1 MGLGGTDMFRF
12 FRQRALR
19 WQLLLLLIEFV
30 LLMASVYAAVVLRYW
45 GDADTQSTFS
55 HTLHLRAP
63 MVAAVLL
70 LSMTALGLYEIHLR
84 AGWLGRLSRQGAAF
98 LLGGVALTVLY
109 YVVPQ
114 AYLGRGV
121 LGIALVFGYLLV
133 ALWRMVFL
141 GLVDA
146 DLFKRR
152 VVVLGAGERAA
163 EVIREMRRKTD
174 QRGFKILG
182 YVTVGGDPVS
192 IPANLLLNP
201 DKSFCE
207 WATRLGV
214 DEIVVGPDDRRG
226 TLAVDG
232 LLECKRRGM
241 AVTELSEFFEREA
254 GKIKMDLTNPS
265 WLVFSEG
272 FNISPTRRLIK
283 RTFDVSV
290 ALLVLVLSWPFMMLT
305 ALAILLESG
314 RGAPILYYQ
323 ERVGENG
330 KPFQVIKFRSM
341 STDAE
346 GDGVARWASKNDQ
359 RVTRVG
365 RFIRKVRLDELPQ
378 LWNVLRGD
386 MSIIGPR
393 PERPQFVD
401 DFNTRI
407 RYYWLRHCVK
417 PGLTGW
423 AQLRY
428 AYGSSV
434 EDAEEKLK
442 FDLFYVK
449 NHNLVFDLTILV
461 QTVEVV
467 LFGRGAR

>member
-1 MGLGGTDMFRF
+1 MFRLL
-12 FRQRALR
+12 RQRALK
-19 WQLLLLLIEFV
+19 WQLLLVIVEFALL
-30 LLMASVYAAVVLRYW
+30 AGCVYAAVLLRYW
-45 GDADTQSTFS
+45 GDHDTQLAFGRV
-55 HTLHLRAP
+55 LRWRALL
-63 MVAAVLL
+63 VAGVLVFA
-70 LSMTALGLYEIHLR
+70 MAALGLYQVHLR
-84 AGWLGRLSRQGAAF
+84 AGLLGRLSRQGVAF
-98 LLGGVALTVLY
+98 LLGWVALTVLY
-109 YVVPQ
+109 YVIPA

-121 LGIALVFGYLLV
+121 LGIALVLGYLMV
-133 ALWRMVFL
+133 ALWRMSFL
-141 GLVDA
+141 GFVDA

-152 VVVLGAGERAA
+152 VVMLGAGERAA
-163 EVIREMRRKTD
+163 EVVRKMRRKTD

-182 YVTVGGDPVS
+182 YVPIGDDPVAV
-192 IPANLLLNP
+192 PATSLLHPAKCLYQ
-201 DKSFCE
+201 
-207 WATRLGV
+207 WTQRMGV

-226 TLAVDG
+226 TLPVDA
-232 LLECKRRGM
+232 LLECKQHGM
-241 AVTELSEFFEREA
+241 AVTELAEFFEREA

-272 FNISPTRRLIK
+272 FNISPVRRTVK
-283 RTFDVSV
+283 RAFDVSM
-290 ALLVLVLSWPFMMLT
+290 ATLVLLLGWPLMLLT
-305 ALAILLESG
+305 ALAIRLESG
-314 RGAPILYYQ
+314 RNAPILYRQ

-330 KPFQVIKFRSM
+330 KSFPVIKFRSM
-341 STDAE
+341 RTDAE
-346 GDGVARWASKNDQ
+346 CDGVARWATKNDD

-365 RFIRKVRLDELPQ
+365 RFIRKTRLDELPQ

-407 RYYWLRHCVK
+407 RYYSLRHCVK

-428 AYGSSV
+428 PYGSSF

-449 NHNLVFDLTILV
+449 NHNFVFDLAILV

>member
-1 MGLGGTDMFRF
+1 MFRL

-19 WQLLLLLIEFV
+19 WQTLLVLVEFALLV
-30 LLMASVYAAVVLRYW
+30 GCVYAAVVLRYW
-45 GDADTQSTFS
+45 GDLSTQAAFGSA
-55 HTLHLRAP
+55 LHWRAP
-63 MVAAVLL
+63 LVAVVLIL
-70 LSMTALGLYEIHLR
+70 AMTALGLYQVHLR
-84 AGWLGRLSRQGAAF
+84 AGWLGRLSRQGVAF
-98 LLGGVALTVLY
+98 VLGGVTLTVLY
-109 YVVPQ
+109 YAVPA
-114 AYLGRGV
+114 AYIGRGV
-121 LGIALVFGYLLV
+121 LGITLVLGYLVL
-133 ALWRMVFL
+133 ALWRVLFL
-141 GLVDA
+141 GFVDA

-152 VVVLGAGERAA
+152 VVMLGAGERAA
-163 EVIREMRRKTD
+163 EVFSKMRRKTD

-182 YVTVGGDPVS
+182 YVPIGADPVTVPQS
-192 IPANLLLNP
+192 SLLHP
-201 DKSFCE
+201 DESLCQ
-207 WATRLGV
+207 WVTRLGA

-226 TLAVDG
+226 TLPVDA
-232 LLECKRRGM
+232 LLECKQRGV
-241 AVTELSEFFEREA
+241 AVTELAEFFEREA

-265 WLVFSEG
+265 WLVFSDG
-272 FNISPTRRLIK
+272 FNISPVRRTIK
-283 RTFDVSV
+283 RTFDVAMASLVGLV
-290 ALLVLVLSWPFMMLT
+290 AWPFMLLT
-305 ALAILLESG
+305 TLAIRLESG
-314 RGAPILYYQ
+314 RGAPILYRQ
-323 ERVGENG
+323 ERIGEYG
-330 KPFQVIKFRSM
+330 KRFHVIKYRSM
-341 STDAE
+341 QTDAE
-346 GDGVARWASKNDQ
+346 CDGVARWAAKDDH

-365 RFIRKVRLDELPQ
+365 RFIRKTRLDELPQ

-407 RYYWLRHCVK
+407 RYYPLRHCVK

-428 AYGSSV
+428 PYGSSL

-449 NHNLVFDLTILV
+449 NHNFVFDLAILV

>member
-1 MGLGGTDMFRF
+1 MFRL

-19 WQLLLLLIEFV
+19 WQLLLVLVEFALLV
-30 LLMASVYAAVVLRYW
+30 GCVYAAVVLRYW
-45 GDADTQSTFS
+45 GDLSTQAAFGSA
-55 HTLHLRAP
+55 LHWRAP
-63 MVAAVLL
+63 LVAVVLIL
-70 LSMTALGLYEIHLR
+70 AMTALGLYQVHLR
-84 AGWLGRLSRQGAAF
+84 ASWLGRLSRQGVAF
-98 LLGGVALTVLY
+98 VLGGVALTVLY
-109 YVVPQ
+109 YAMPA
-114 AYLGRGV
+114 AYIGRGV
-121 LGIALVFGYLLV
+121 LGITLVLGYLIL
-133 ALWRMVFL
+133 ALWRVLFL
-141 GLVDA
+141 GFVDA

-152 VVVLGAGERAA
+152 VVMLGAGQRAA
-163 EVIREMRRKTD
+163 EVFGKMRRKTD

-182 YVTVGGDPVS
+182 YVPIGADPVTVPPS
-192 IPANLLLNP
+192 SLLHP
-201 DKSFCE
+201 DESLCQ
-207 WATRLGV
+207 WVTRLGA

-226 TLAVDG
+226 TLPVDA
-232 LLECKRRGM
+232 LLECKQRGI
-241 AVTELSEFFEREA
+241 AVTELAEFFEREA

-265 WLVFSEG
+265 WLVFSDG
-272 FNISPTRRLIK
+272 FNISPVRRTIK
-283 RTFDVSV
+283 RSFDVAMASLVGLV
-290 ALLVLVLSWPFMMLT
+290 AWPFMLLT
-305 ALAILLESG
+305 TLAIRLESG
-314 RGAPILYYQ
+314 RGAPILYRQ

-341 STDAE
+341 RTDAE
-346 GDGVARWASKNDQ
+346 LDGVARWATKNDD

-365 RFIRKVRLDELPQ
+365 RFIRKTRLDELPQ

-386 MSIIGPR
+386 MSVIGPR

-407 RYYWLRHCVK
+407 RYYSLRHCVK

-428 AYGSSV
+428 PYGSSF
-434 EDAEEKLK
+434 EDAVEKLK

-449 NHNLVFDLTILV
+449 NHNFAFDLAILI

>member
-1 MGLGGTDMFRF
+1 MFRM
-12 FRQRALR
+12 FRQRAFR
-19 WQLLLLLIEFV
+19 WQLLLVLVEFLLLIV
-30 LLMASVYAAVVLRYW
+30 SVYAAAVLRFW
-45 GDADTQSTFS
+45 GDADTQSLFG
-55 HTLHLRAP
+55 HTLQWRAP
-63 MVAAVLL
+63 LVAAVLIF
-70 LSMTALGLYEIHLR
+70 SMASLGLYEIHLR
-84 AGWLGRLSRQGAAF
+84 AGWLGRLGRQGTAF
-98 LLGGVALTVLY
+98 LLGGIVLVALY
-109 YVVPQ
+109 YAAPP

-121 LGIALVFGYLLV
+121 LGIALVFGYFAV
-133 ALWRMVFL
+133 ALWHMVFL
-141 GLVDA
+141 SFVDA
-146 DLFKRR
+146 DLLKRR
-152 VVVLGAGERAA
+152 IVILGAGERAA
-163 EVIREMRRKTD
+163 EVHHEMRRKTD

-182 YVTVGGDPVS
+182 YVPVGTDPVS
-192 IPANLLLNP
+192 VPAPLLLHP
-201 DKSFCE
+201 DSAFCE
-207 WATRLGV
+207 WSIRLGV

-226 TLAVDG
+226 TLPVDR

-241 AVTELSEFFEREA
+241 AVTELSAFFEREA

-283 RTFDVSV
+283 RAFDVVV
-290 ALLVLVLSWPFMMLT
+290 ALLVLVVTWPLMLLT
-305 ALAILLESG
+305 AIAIRLESG
-314 RGAPILYYQ
+314 RGAPVLYHQ

-330 KPFQVIKFRSM
+330 KLFQVIKFRSM
-341 STDAE
+341 AIDAE
-346 GDGVARWASKNDQ
+346 RDGVARWAAKDDN
-359 RVTRVG
+359 RVTRIG

-378 LWNVLRGD
+378 LWNVFRGD

-428 AYGSSV
+428 TYGASL

>member
-1 MGLGGTDMFRF
+1 MNRMFR
-12 FRQRALR
+12 QGAAR
-19 WQLLLLLIEFV
+19 WQLLLMAVEFLLLLGCIYASVMIRFWGNVGAQAAFGDV
-30 LLMASVYAAVVLRYW
+30 LHWRSPLVALVLILSMAS
-45 GDADTQSTFS
+45 
-55 HTLHLRAP
+55 
-63 MVAAVLL
+63 
-70 LSMTALGLYEIHLR
+70 LGLYQVHLR
-84 AGWLGRLSRQGAAF
+84 AGWLGRLSRQGVAF
-98 LLGGVALTVLY
+98 LLGGITLTVLY
-109 YVVPQ
+109 YAVPP

-121 LGIALVFGYLLV
+121 LGMALLLGYVVV
-133 ALWRMVFL
+133 ALWRVLFL
-141 GLVDA
+141 TFVDA

-163 EVIREMRRKTD
+163 EMIRMMRRKSD
-174 QRGFKILG
+174 QRGIKILG
-182 YVTVGGDPVS
+182 CVPVGADPLSV
-192 IPANLLLNP
+192 PAPVLLHPNGALV
-201 DKSFCE
+201 E

-214 DEIVVGPDDRRG
+214 EEIVVGPDDRRG
-226 TLAVDG
+226 TLPVGA
-232 LLECKRRGM
+232 LLECKQRGI
-241 AVTELSEFFEREA
+241 AVIELAEFFEREA

-272 FNISPTRRLIK
+272 FNISPTRRMTK
-283 RTFDVSV
+283 RAFDVAV
-290 ALLVLVLSWPFMMLT
+290 ALLVLIVAWPFMLLT
-305 ALAILLESG
+305 ALAIRLESNA
-314 RGAPILYYQ
+314 GAPILYRQ

-341 STDAE
+341 GTDAE
-346 GDGVARWASKNDQ
+346 GDGVARWASKHDN

-386 MSIIGPR
+386 MSVIGPR

-401 DFNTRI
+401 DFNIRI
-407 RYYWLRHCVK
+407 GYYWLRHCVK

-428 AYGSSV
+428 TYGSSL

-449 NHNLVFDLTILV
+449 NQNLVFDLTILV

>member
-1 MGLGGTDMFRF
+1 
-12 FRQRALR
+12 
-19 WQLLLLLIEFV
+19 
-30 LLMASVYAAVVLRYW
+30 MA
-45 GDADTQSTFS
+45 
-55 HTLHLRAP
+55 
-63 MVAAVLL
+63 
-70 LSMTALGLYEIHLR
+70 ALGLYQVHLR
-84 AGWLGRLSRQGAAF
+84 AGLLGRLSRQGVAF
-98 LLGGVALTVLY
+98 LLGWVALTVLY
-109 YVVPQ
+109 YVIPA

-121 LGIALVFGYLLV
+121 LGIALVLGYLMV
-133 ALWRMVFL
+133 ALWRMSFL
-141 GLVDA
+141 GFVDA

-152 VVVLGAGERAA
+152 VVMLGAGERAA
-163 EVIREMRRKTD
+163 EVVRKMRRKTD

-182 YVTVGGDPVS
+182 YVPIGDDPVAV
-192 IPANLLLNP
+192 PATSLLHPAKCLYQ
-201 DKSFCE
+201 
-207 WATRLGV
+207 WTQRMGV

-226 TLAVDG
+226 TLPVDA
-232 LLECKRRGM
+232 LLECKQHGM
-241 AVTELSEFFEREA
+241 AVTELAEFFEREA

-272 FNISPTRRLIK
+272 FNISPVRRTVK
-283 RTFDVSV
+283 RAFDVSM
-290 ALLVLVLSWPFMMLT
+290 ATLVLLFGWPFMLLT
-305 ALAILLESG
+305 ALAIRLESG
-314 RGAPILYYQ
+314 RNAPILYRQ
-323 ERVGENG
+323 QRVGENG
-330 KPFQVIKFRSM
+330 KSFPVIKFRSM
-341 STDAE
+341 RTDAE
-346 GDGVARWASKNDQ
+346 CDGVARWATKNDD

-365 RFIRKVRLDELPQ
+365 RFIRKTRLDELPQ

-407 RYYWLRHCVK
+407 RYYSLRHCVK

-428 AYGSSV
+428 PYGSSF

-449 NHNLVFDLTILV
+449 NHNFVFDLAILV

>member
-1 MGLGGTDMFRF
+1 MNRL
-12 FRQRALR
+12 FRQGAVR
-19 WQLLLLLIEFV
+19 WQLLLVLVEFLLLIACIY
-30 LLMASVYAAVVLRYW
+30 ASVMMRFW
-45 GDADTQSTFS
+45 GDAGALDTFGHMLHWRSPLVALVMIFS
-55 HTLHLRAP
+55 MASLGLYQVHLRA
-63 MVAAVLL
+63 
-70 LSMTALGLYEIHLR
+70 S
-84 AGWLGRLSRQGAAF
+84 WLGRLSRQGVAF
-98 LLGGVALTVLY
+98 VLGGVSLGVLY
-109 YVVPQ
+109 YLAPA

-121 LGIALVFGYLLV
+121 LGVALLLGYIAV
-133 ALWRMVFL
+133 ALWRVLFL
-141 GLVDA
+141 RFVDV

-152 VVVLGAGERAA
+152 VIILGAGERTA
-163 EVIREMRRKTD
+163 EMIRMMRRKSD

-182 YVTVGGDPVS
+182 CVTVGADPVS
-192 IPANLLLNP
+192 VPPSLLLYP
-201 DKSFCE
+201 DAALFE
-207 WATRLGV
+207 WAARLGV

-226 TLAVDG
+226 TLPVG
-232 LLECKRRGM
+232 PLLECKQRGI
-241 AVTELSEFFEREA
+241 AVTELAEFFEREA

-265 WLVFSEG
+265 WLIFSEG
-272 FNISPTRRLIK
+272 FNISPTRRMIK
-283 RTFDVSV
+283 RSFDVAV
-290 ALLVLVLSWPFMMLT
+290 ALLVLILSWPFMLLT
-305 ALAILLESG
+305 AAAILLESG
-314 RGAPILYYQ
+314 LGAPILYCQ

-330 KPFQVIKFRSM
+330 KSFQVIKFRSM
-341 STDAE
+341 RTDAE
-346 GDGVARWASKNDQ
+346 GDGVARWATKHDD

-401 DFNTRI
+401 DFNIRI
-407 RYYWLRHCVK
+407 RYYCLRHCVK

-428 AYGSSV
+428 TYGSSL

-449 NHNLVFDLTILV
+449 NQNLVFDLTILV

>member
-1 MGLGGTDMFRF
+1 MFRL

-19 WQLLLLLIEFV
+19 WQLLLVLVEFALL
-30 LLMASVYAAVVLRYW
+30 AGCVYAAVLLRYW
-45 GDADTQSTFS
+45 GDQGTQAAFDRA
-55 HTLHLRAP
+55 LHWRAP
-63 MVAAVLL
+63 LVGLVLIL
-70 LSMTALGLYEIHLR
+70 AMTALGLYQVHLR
-84 AGWLGRLSRQGAAF
+84 ANWLGLLSRQGVAF
-98 LLGGVALTVLY
+98 VLGGVALMVLY
-109 YVVPQ
+109 YAVPP
-114 AYLGRGV
+114 AYIGRGV
-121 LGIALVFGYLLV
+121 LGITLVLGYLIV
-133 ALWRMVFL
+133 ALWRVLFL
-141 GLVDA
+141 GIVDA

-152 VVVLGAGERAA
+152 VVMLGAGERAA
-163 EVIREMRRKTD
+163 EVARKMRRKTD
-174 QRGFKILG
+174 QRGFKVLG
-182 YVTVGGDPVS
+182 YVPIGADPVS
-192 IPANLLLNP
+192 VPASLLLHP
-201 DKSFCE
+201 DEALYE
-207 WATRLGV
+207 WVTRLGV

-226 TLAVDG
+226 TLPVDA
-232 LLECKRRGM
+232 LLDCKQHGV
-241 AVTELSEFFEREA
+241 AVTELAEFFEREA

-265 WLVFSEG
+265 WLVFSDG
-272 FNISPTRRLIK
+272 FNISPVRRTVK
-283 RTFDVSV
+283 RAFDLTMASLVMLV
-290 ALLVLVLSWPFMMLT
+290 AWPFMLLT
-305 ALAILLESG
+305 TLAIRLESG
-314 RGAPILYYQ
+314 RGAPILYRQ

-330 KPFQVIKFRSM
+330 KAFSVIKFRSM
-341 STDAE
+341 RTDAE
-346 GDGVARWASKNDQ
+346 RDGVARWAIRNDD

-365 RFIRKVRLDELPQ
+365 RFIRKARLDELPQ

-407 RYYWLRHCVK
+407 RYYSLRHCVK

-428 AYGSSV
+428 PYGSSL

-449 NHNLVFDLTILV
+449 NHNFAFDLAILI

>member
-1 MGLGGTDMFRF
+1 MFRLL
-12 FRQRALR
+12 RQRALK
-19 WQLLLLLIEFV
+19 WQLLLVMVEFA
-30 LLMASVYAAVVLRYW
+30 LMVGCVYAAVVFRYW
-45 GDADTQSTFS
+45 GDRNTQAAFGQV
-55 HTLHLRAP
+55 LHWRAP
-63 MVAAVLL
+63 LVSAVLVV
-70 LSMTALGLYEIHLR
+70 SMAALGLYQVHLR
-84 AGWLGRLSRQGAAF
+84 AGWLGRLSRQGVAF
-98 LLGGVALTVLY
+98 LLGWVALTVLY
-109 YVVPQ
+109 YVIPPT
-114 AYLGRGV
+114 YLGRGV
-121 LGIALVFGYLLV
+121 LGIALVLCYLVV
-133 ALWRMVFL
+133 ALWRMTFL
-141 GLVDA
+141 GFVDA

-152 VVVLGAGERAA
+152 VVMLGAGERAA
-163 EVIREMRRKTD
+163 EVVRKMRRKTD

-182 YVTVGGDPVS
+182 YVPIGDDLVTV
-192 IPANLLLNP
+192 PATSLLHP
-201 DKSFCE
+201 DE
-207 WATRLGV
+207 DLYGWAQRMGV

-226 TLAVDG
+226 TLPVDA
-232 LLECKRRGM
+232 LLECKQRGM
-241 AVTELSEFFEREA
+241 AVTELAEFFEREA

-265 WLVFSEG
+265 WLVFSDG
-272 FNISPTRRLIK
+272 FNISPVRRTIK
-283 RTFDVSV
+283 RAFDLSMASLV
-290 ALLVLVLSWPFMMLT
+290 LLVTWPLMLLT
-305 ALAILLESG
+305 ALAIRLESG
-314 RGAPILYYQ
+314 RGAPILYRQ

-330 KPFQVIKFRSM
+330 QAFAVIKFRSM
-341 STDAE
+341 RTDAE
-346 GDGVARWASKNDQ
+346 CDGVARWASKNDD

-365 RFIRKVRLDELPQ
+365 RFIRKARLDELPQ

-407 RYYWLRHCVK
+407 RYYSLRHCVK

-428 AYGSSV
+428 PYGSSF

-449 NHNLVFDLTILV
+449 NHNFVFDLAILV